1 MSYHIV
7 KEQCAYKELGD
18 DFFDRLNEEY
28 LIKRL
33 TGRIQTLGYTVQ
45 VQKLKPAA

>member
-1 MSYHIV
+1 MAYHII
-7 KEQCAYKELGD
+7 KEQYVYKELGD

-33 TGRIQTLGYTVQ
+33 TLRIQGLGYSVDI
-45 VQKLKPAA
+45 QKLPLAA